1 MVLGCNARHLDSAV
15 SLQSCSLPL
24 QFLYSLKF
32 SYKGPLP
39 VELAHEIHQSS
50 NTKQHLS
57 HKTSK
62 KKLQKGASS
71 LTTPEFFPSFRHQLM
86 HIKLAY
92 CVTGLEM
99 DTATGTDL

>member
-1 MVLGCNARHLDSAV
+1 MRYINLLIQNSICLIKP
-15 SLQSCSLPL
+15 Q
-24 QFLYSLKF
+24 
-32 SYKGPLP
+32 
-39 VELAHEIHQSS
+39 
-50 NTKQHLS
+50 
-57 HKTSK
+57 

-71 LTTPEFFPSFRHQLM
+71 LTTPEFFLSFRHQLM